1 MRRGALVAAI
11 AASMAGCGGGGENE
25 TTKRLTVLV
34 AGGAVDATT
43 DPARPNFFADGMAVQ
58 RTLVLDAY
66 EGLPR
71 RPDLAEALPEVSP
84 DRRTVTARL
93 RSGVRFG
100 PPVDREVR
108 SRDVKY
114 AIERSFEPSVASP
127 SGEAYFSDLVGV
139 EDFRTR
145 RARGIR
151 GIRTPDDRT
160 LVLRLSEPTG
170 DYVAMAL
177 GLAVTAPVPEEYARP
192 HDRRNPST
200 YAQHVVGTGPYRFDA
215 DASGKIRKRSGG
227 GLRLVRNPNWDPETD
242 VRPAHLDEIV
252 IRGGFS
258 DPAMIVRKAIAEKG
272 TMTWSALPAPAYR
285 LVSPG
290 TRNRERLHTLQS
302 STLLAMSMN
311 TTLPPLDDVN
321 VRRAIIAGFDRRAV
335 QQTFGGPDSVA
346 VATHAIGPSAPG
358 FEAAGGFEGPGEAD
372 WLKKPEGD
380 LQLAAK
386 YLRRAG
392 YASGRYEGREP
403 LVLVG
408 VKGPYSNVTEIQR
421 SSLERLG
428 FRLRVRSF
436 DPETA
441 FVKWCSVPSRKV
453 HFCLQQSNLDV
464 PDPRDLLQPF
474 YSSEAIVPQGNQNVS
489 QISEPE
495 IDAALKRAAR
505 TEDADARVQ
514 AWAEADRVVARHAP
528 VVPLFWPK
536 LPFVA
541 SEDVSPV
548 INRTNGY
555 PDPTFMDIRR

>member
-1 MRRGALVAAI
+1 VAA
-11 AASMAGCGGGGENE
+11 AFMVVGCGGGVGEE
-25 TTKRLTVLV
+25 PAKRLTVLV
-34 AGGAVDATT
+34 AGFPVDGTT
-43 DPARPNFFADGMAVQ
+43 DPSKVNFFADGMAVQ

-84 DRRTVTARL
+84 DRRTVTVRL
-93 RSGVRFG
+93 RGGIRFG
-100 PPVDREVR
+100 PPVNREVR

-114 AIERSFEPSVASP
+114 AIERSFLPSVASP
-127 SGEAYFSDLVGV
+127 SGDAYFSDLVGV
-139 EDFRTR
+139 EDFRAG
-145 RARGIR
+145 RAPGIR

-160 LVLRLSEPTG
+160 LVLRLRAPSG

-192 HDRRNPST
+192 HDKRNPST

-215 DASGKIRKRSGG
+215 DESGRIRKRSGG
-227 GLRLVRNPNWDPETD
+227 GLRLVRNPNWDPDTD

-258 DPAMIVRKAIAEKG
+258 DHSLIVRKAISDGG
-272 TMTWSALPAPAYR
+272 TMTWSTLPAPAYR
-285 LVSPG
+285 LVAPG
-290 TRNRERLHTLQS
+290 TRNRKRLHTIES
-302 STLLAMSMN
+302 SSMIAMSMN

-321 VRRAIIAGFDRRAV
+321 VRRAIVAGFDRRAV
-335 QQTFGGPDSVA
+335 QQTFGGPDAVA

-358 FEAAGGFEGPGEAD
+358 FEASGGFEGPEDAD
-372 WLKKPEGD
+372 WLRKPEGD
-380 LQLAAK
+380 LDLAAR

-408 VKGPYSNVTEIQR
+408 VKGPFSNLTEIQR

-441 FVKWCSVPSRKV
+441 FVKWCGVPSRKV

-464 PDPRDLLQPF
+464 PDPRNLIEPF
-474 YSSEAIVPQGNQNVS
+474 YSGDAIVPEGNQNVS
-489 QISEPE
+489 QIDEPE
-495 IDAALKRAAR
+495 IDAAIRRAAAIA
-505 TEDADARVQ
+505 DADARVD
-514 AWAEADRVVARHAP
+514 AWAQADRVIARYAP

-536 LPFVA
+536 IPYVA